1 MIEKLNKVGD
11 LNILVVGDI
20 ILDEYIFGTSERI
33 SPEAPV
39 PIVSITETENVL
51 GGAANVA
58 SNLANLGAQIH
69 LLGFVGGDESGRKVM
84 ELLEKIGID
93 TSSICEFDRP
103 TTTKTRIVSKGQQM
117 IRIDNEVTNG
127 LPIELENEIFHQVK
141 AHIESENY
149 NGIILQDY
157 NKGLF
162 TSNIIGRIMRLARN
176 HELPI
181 FVDPK
186 FKNFWS
192 YTEATLFKPN
202 LKEIID
208 ANSGRFGSDVE
219 NILVQS
225 AERLNCELLICTMAE
240 KGIAYVKDS
249 EYFVQSTER
258 IDVVDVSGA
267 GDTALAVMTIAYLIG
282 CTPEEIAQLANL
294 GGKLVCLK
302 SGVSTITIDELKD
315 AYLRSS

>member
-1 MIEKLNKVGD
+1 MIEKLNNVGG
-11 LNILVVGDI
+11 LNILVVGDL
-20 ILDEYIFGTSERI
+20 ILDKYIVGTSERI

-39 PIVSITETENVL
+39 PIVSITETKDVL

-58 SNLANLGAQIH
+58 SNIVDMGARIS
-69 LLGFVGGDESGRKVM
+69 LIGFVGRDDSGKRICD
-84 ELLEKIGID
+84 LLEQKGID
-93 TSSICEFDRP
+93 TNTICEFDRP

-117 IRIDNEVTNG
+117 IRIDNEVTDELN
-127 LPIELENEIFHQVK
+127 IDLENKIFHSIKEHV
-141 AHIESENY
+141 ESGNY

-162 TSNIIGRIMRLARN
+162 TSNIIGRIIRLAGD
-176 HELPI
+176 HSLPT

-192 YTEATLFKPN
+192 FTDATLFKPN

-208 ANSGRFGSDVE
+208 ANQGRFGSDIE
-219 NILVQS
+219 DILVQS
-225 AERLNCELLICTMAE
+225 AERLNCEVLICTMAE
-240 KGIAYVKDS
+240 KGIAYVIDS
-249 EYFVQSTER
+249 EYYVEPTEK
-258 IDVVDVSGA
+258 IDVIDVSGA

-282 CTPEEIAQLANL
+282 CTPQEIAQLANL

-315 AYLRSS
+315 AYLRRN